1 MEEKRVLIVDDEE
14 SFRHMLSVIL
24 DKQGYAVDTASDG
37 EQALDKMERGLFDE
51 ILCDIRMP
59 RMDGIEFLRRAKE
72 AQPESTIIM
81 MSAYGT
87 LDTAVEAMKLG
98 AYDYISKPFKPDE
111 IILTLKKAEEREK
124 LRKENVYLRKE
135 VRKEYNF
142 NNIIS
147 KNEKMRDIFDTIVKV
162 ARYKSTILIMGE
174 SGTGKE
180 LVAKAIHFNSDRS
193 SGSFVAVNCGAIP
206 ENLLES
212 ELFGH
217 VKGSFTDAVRTKK
230 GLFEEA
236 HSGTLFLDEIGE
248 LPLSLQVKL
257 LRVLQDGE
265 IRRIGDSRSI
275 RIDVRIIAAT
285 VKDLEKAVRD
295 GSFRDDLFYRLNVL
309 PLRLPPLCDRKED
322 IPLLAEHFIAKF
334 SESLRKGIK
343 GITPEAYKVLL
354 RYSWPGNVRELENV
368 VERGL
373 VLTDTELIDVEN
385 LPPEIQGANENS
397 AFAQIDEYS
406 IKKATRI
413 LEKELIRKALRKT
426 GGNHTHASRILEIS
440 HRTLL
445 YKMKEYGIREEGTRQ
460 ELADFRTGRS
470 LMGTARRGI
479 PPAYACHRGTQL
491 KCLTMS
497 R

>member
-460 ELADFRTGRS
+460 E
-470 LMGTARRGI
+470 
-479 PPAYACHRGTQL
+479 
-491 KCLTMS
+491 
-497 R
+497 